1 MRESL
6 FSPLWH
12 HVSELRPRLRAGVRV
27 QRQTYRDETWYLLLD
42 EANGRQHRINAPS
55 YEFIGRFD
63 GRATVNRLWSLLLA
77 KFGDRAPGQDEI
89 VRTLQRLAEGEL
101 MQLDDAADIAGLFR
115 RRAERARRRR
125 PLVNPL
131 AFSMPLFD
139 PSRLLAP
146 LDAIGRRLFRPWTLL
161 AWVLLALAGTLAA
174 AMHWGELREHAV
186 THMGTGRYLLLAW
199 VSYPFVKLLHEL
211 AHGLAVRRWGG
222 AVHEFGI
229 TFLVLTPTP
238 YMDASAAAA
247 FRDRWQRLMVSA
259 AGILVELAL
268 AAAAVLVWL
277 AVQPGLVRDVAFVL
291 VFVCL
296 ASSLLFNGNPLL
308 RFDGYHVLCDL
319 LETPNLA
326 TRSHAYWV
334 HLLRRLLGADAP
346 APAMGRGERKW
357 MLAYSPLSW
366 GYRLTIS
373 TALVLWL
380 AERSAALGW
389 LGAALL
395 AAYVVVRP
403 AFATAKAVW
412 QSLPAGTPRRRAG
425 LGIGVT
431 AGLLSVAFLA
441 LPVPSTVTAQGVVWA
456 PEQATVRAETDGFV
470 AEVLAHDGQTIEAGT
485 PLVVLAEPGLLAER
499 DMLRSR
505 LLGLR
510 ARQYDAI
517 LRDPSQARN
526 VIEEL
531 KSVSTELERVEQR
544 IDRWTVRSKTAGRL
558 VLPHAEDLPGSYVP
572 KGGTLAYVLEAS
584 PAVVR
589 AVVSEDNAPL
599 VRGRTA
605 GIEVRLAEA
614 GTSVAA
620 RLLREVPAATRVLPS
635 AALGEPAGGSLAVDP
650 ADPKRVR
657 ALEPMFL
664 FDVSLERRV
673 AERLGQR
680 AWVRFDLGA
689 EPLALQ
695 WHRRVR
701 QMLLKHFNPVT

>member
-1 MRESL
+1 MLESL

-12 HVSELRPRLRAGVRV
+12 HVSELRPRLRTGVRV
-27 QRQTYRDETWYLLLD
+27 QRQKYRDETWYLLLD
-42 EANGRQHRINAPS
+42 EANGKQHRINAPS

-63 GRATVNRLWSLLLA
+63 GRTTVNELWSLLLA

-101 MQLDDAADIAGLFR
+101 MQLEHGGDIAGLFR

-139 PSRLLAP
+139 PARLLAP
-146 LDAIGRRLFRPWTLL
+146 LDALGRRLFRPGALL
-161 AWVLLALAGTLAA
+161 AWLSLLLAGTLAA

-186 THMGTGRYLLLAW
+186 THMGTARYLLLAW
-199 VSYPFVKLLHEL
+199 ASYPFVKLLHEL

-222 AVHEFGI
+222 EVHDFGI
-229 TFLVLTPTP
+229 TFLVLTPMP

-247 FRDRWQRLMVSA
+247 FRDRWQRLIVSA
-259 AGILVELAL
+259 AGIMVELAI

-277 AVQPGLVRDVAFVL
+277 AVQPGVVRDVAFVL
-291 VFVCL
+291 LFVCL

-326 TRSHAYWV
+326 MRSHAYWV

-366 GYRLTIS
+366 GYRLMIS
-373 TALVLWL
+373 VALVLWV
-380 AERSAALGW
+380 AEKSATLGW
-389 LGAALL
+389 LSATLL
-395 AAYVVVRP
+395 AAFVVVRP
-403 AFATAKAVW
+403 VSATAKAVW
-412 QSLPAGTPRRRAG
+412 QSFAAGRPRQRAG
-425 LGIGVT
+425 ALIALA
-431 AGLLSVAFLA
+431 AGLLGTALLA
-441 LPVPSTVTAQGVVWA
+441 LPVPSTVTVQGVVWA
-456 PEQATVRAETDGFV
+456 PEHATVRAETEGFV
-470 AEVLAHDGQTIEAGT
+470 AEVLARDGQTIEPGT
-485 PLVVLAEPGLLAER
+485 PLVVLAEPGLLAKR
-499 DMLRSR
+499 DMLRAQM
-505 LLGLR
+505 LGLH

-531 KSVSTELERVEQR
+531 ASVRSELQRVEQR
-544 IDRWTVRSKTAGRL
+544 ISRWTVRSKAAGRL

-572 KGGTLAYVLEAS
+572 KGGTLAYVLVAS

-589 AVVSEDNAPL
+589 AAVPEDNAPL
-599 VRGRTA
+599 VRGRTT

-614 GTSVAA
+614 GTPLPAQ
-620 RLLREVPAATRVLPS
+620 LLREVPAATRILPS
-635 AALGEPAGGSLAVDP
+635 AALGEPAGGRLIVDP
-650 ADPKRVR
+650 ADPDRMR
-657 ALEPMFL
+657 TLEPLFL
-664 FDVSLERRV
+664 FDVTLKRRV

-695 WHRRVR
+695 WHRRLS
-701 QMLLKHFNPVT
+701 QMLLKHFNPTT